1 MLSVSEF
8 LNSFNKNQLVIKISV
23 QIDHFIEFDYPSGS
37 HIHFDDDSVE
47 LTNCKVSTQDYL
59 FIIEGTTKT
68 GQEIKLFWGEKHFDL
83 LKNTAPCTETIT
95 EFETLKQQI
104 NTRECVNL
112 NQLHTVFL
120 VVLKKETIHLIDDK
134 TKK

>member
-23 QIDHFIEFDYPSGS
+23 QLNNFIELDYPSGS
-37 HIHFDDDSVE
+37 HLHFDDDSVK
-47 LTNCKVSTQDYL
+47 LSNCKVSTQDYL
-59 FIIEGTTKT
+59 FIIEGITKT
-68 GQEIKLFWGEKHFDL
+68 GQEIKLFLGEKHFDL
-83 LKNTAPCTETIT
+83 LKNTAPSTETIT
-95 EFETLKQQI
+95 EFETLKEQI
-104 NTRECVNL
+104 NTKECVNL

-120 VVLKKETIHLIDDK
+120 VVLKKEAIHLIDER